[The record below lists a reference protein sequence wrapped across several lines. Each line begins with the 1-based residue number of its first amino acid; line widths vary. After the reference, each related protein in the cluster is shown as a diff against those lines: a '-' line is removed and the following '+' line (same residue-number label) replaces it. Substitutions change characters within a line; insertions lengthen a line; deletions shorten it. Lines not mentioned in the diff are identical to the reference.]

1 MHRLEYAGVRLLSGV
16 FRAMPIEWASWTM
29 GKAFR
34 AFAPLTHRH
43 RRSLDHLAL
52 ALPKTSEAER
62 RRIAREMWEN
72 LGRVAG
78 EQFHIDRLLAAR
90 DRVRLSQDF
99 DHYAKLGADGAVI
112 ASLHLG
118 NWEIAAMGAAIA
130 KFPVAGVYHPLR
142 NPLVERYL
150 RGLRLAAYPGG
161 LLPKG
166 AGSGRRLI
174 AHAKR
179 GGAVGFIADVRELRG
194 VAVTF
199 FGQPA
204 FATPMPA
211 MMARLSDVPI
221 IACAMVRT
229 GGVRFELTLCEV
241 AVPRT
246 TDRDADV
253 RAGTQALHDVFEAWI
268 RETPEQWMW
277 SHRKWA
283 LDQRPRTR
291 RAAASLAPSEPAG
304 A

>member
-1 MHRLEYAGVRLLSGV
+1 V
-16 FRAMPIEWASWTM
+16 FRVMPIELASWTM

-34 AFAPLTHRH
+34 VLAPLSHRH
-43 RRSLDHLAL
+43 RRALEHLGL
-52 ALPKTSEAER
+52 AMPERSDAER
-62 RRIAREMWEN
+62 RRIARDMWEH

-78 EQFHIDRLLAAR
+78 EQFHIDRLLQAR
-90 DRVRLSQDF
+90 HRVKLPQDF
-99 DHYAKLGADGAVI
+99 ERYAAVGADGAVI

-130 KFPVAGVYHPLR
+130 DFPVAGVYHPLQ

-150 RGLRLAAYPGG
+150 RQLRLAAYPGG
-161 LLPKG
+161 LYPKG
-166 AGSGRRLI
+166 AASGRRLI
-174 AHAKR
+174 AYAKR

-194 VAVTF
+194 IAVTF

-229 GGVRFELTLCEV
+229 SGVRFEMKLRKV
-241 AVPRT
+241 QVPRT
-246 TDRDADV
+246 GDRDGDI

-283 LDQRPRTR
+283 TGKRPKTR
-291 RAAASLAPSEPAG
+291 RAAASLAPTG
-304 A
+304 AARA